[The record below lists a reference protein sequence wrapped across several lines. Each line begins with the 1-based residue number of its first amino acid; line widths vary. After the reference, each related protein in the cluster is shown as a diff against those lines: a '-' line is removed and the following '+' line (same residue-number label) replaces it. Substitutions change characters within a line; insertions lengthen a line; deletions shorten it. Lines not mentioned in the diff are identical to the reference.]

1 MESGGK
7 MKLTLFTVGVEPSEE
22 KKEIHQFPVMLWF
35 HEPISEENARKWLQE
50 ALVKIAEGETVDV

>member
-1 MESGGK
+1 

-35 HEPISEENARKWLQE
+35 HEPISEENARKWLQSGMKNIS
-50 ALVKIAEGETVDV
+50 AT

>member
-1 MESGGK
+1 

-50 ALVKIAEGETVDV
+50 ALTKIAEGETIDV